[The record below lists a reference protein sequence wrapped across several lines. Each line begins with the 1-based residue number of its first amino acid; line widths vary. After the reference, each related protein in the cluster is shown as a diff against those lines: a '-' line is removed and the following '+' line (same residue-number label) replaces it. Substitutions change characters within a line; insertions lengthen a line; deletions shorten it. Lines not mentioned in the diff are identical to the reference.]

1 VDTSFFF
8 DPNFWIAQA
17 VLFFMAWLVRAV
29 PDLLLWRVRR
39 QTRRFAQGM
48 TEEEAERFWAE
59 RDEDLSEAP
68 RWLEFAISYSFL
80 RRARRTWRATQYGQQ
95 PEPGTPAP
103 PDAAAQAAVEKRKS
117 RRRPGRPPFSSRLT
131 SAFTA
136 LGGGVIGGKEG
147 ADYASA
153 WTAELTEVKNP
164 VVKVAHALSNII
176 GAFRIRIVIK
186 TAPRFRRL
194 IATPARIAGTAL
206 DVIASSEVLSYLL
219 AGGPAI
225 TGLIVAGYMIGKVPL
240 AFSTA
245 IAAVPLVS
253 GAVELWRRRRL
264 RKRKAA
270 SAESKGS

>member
-1 VDTSFFF
+1 VDISFVFN
-8 DPNFWIAQA
+8 PSFWIAQA
-17 VLFFMAWLVRAV
+17 VLFFMAWLVRAI

-48 TEEEAERFWAE
+48 AEDEAERFWAE

-80 RRARRTWRATQYGQQ
+80 RRARRNWRAAQHRQQ
-95 PEPGTPAP
+95 PEPGTAAP
-103 PDAAAQAAVEKRKS
+103 PDAATRTAVKR
-117 RRRPGRPPFSSRLT
+117 RRTRRPGRPPFSSRLT

-147 ADYASA
+147 ADYVSA

-176 GAFRIRIVIK
+176 GAFRIRVVIK

-219 AGGPAI
+219 AGGPVLA
-225 TGLIVAGYMIGKVPL
+225 GLIVAGFMLGKVPL

-270 SAESKGS
+270 SAESNDS